1 MGLLLHDAVRD
12 ADSDRFRQLLI
23 GEMSDVN
30 ARAQDG
36 LTALHWAAQEG
47 QVEAVRLLLAA
58 HANPNALGPNRT
70 TPLFSSLFA
79 PAGRGTIA
87 LIKAGAAP
95 RARLADGVS

>member
-1 MGLLLHDAVRD
+1 MGHLLYDAVRD
-12 ADSDRFRQLLI
+12 ADSDRLRQLLI

-30 ARAQDG
+30 ACAQDG

-79 PAGRGTIA
+79 PADRRV
-87 LIKAGAAP
+87 AA
-95 RARLADGVS
+95 R